1 MRDSWKRARTWWSG
15 RSRPLRALLCLG
27 GLVFAAATTGTY
39 AHWTDDVAISG
50 TTFTSGT
57 IDLRVNS
64 LNAVTSSTLSMTGG
78 TPMVPGNSSAEVLTL
93 RNSGTAPLK
102 WTMTGGLGGTDAAA
116 YNSAG
121 SLRVRVVV
129 GGTRSGTGNAATC
142 TGGTELVAGAALT
155 TAPGTAIVSNRQG
168 PIAPTATVNVCLQV
182 TLASDAPATLQGKT
196 ATATFTLT
204 GTSDVS

>member
-1 MRDSWKRARTWWSG
+1 MRDSWKRARTWWSA

-39 AHWTDDVAISG
+39 AHWTDDVAIGG

-57 IDLRVNS
+57 IDLRVNT
-64 LNAVTSSTLSMTGG
+64 LNSVTSSTLSMTGSSL
-78 TPMVPGNSSAEVLTL
+78 MVPGSSSAEVFTL

-102 WTMTGGLGGTDAAA
+102 WTMTGGLSGTDAAA
-116 YNSAG
+116 YNTAG

-129 GGTRSGTGNAATC
+129 NGTRSGTGNTASC
-142 TGGTELVAGAALT
+142 TGGSELVAGAALT
-155 TAPGTAIVSNRQG
+155 NAPGTSIVSNRQG

-182 TLASDAPATLQGKT
+182 TLANDAPGSLQGKT
-196 ATATFTLT
+196 AAATFTLT

>member
-1 MRDSWKRARTWWSG
+1 V
-15 RSRPLRALLCLG
+15 L
-27 GLVFAAATTGTY
+27 AAGTTGTY

-57 IDLRVNS
+57 IDLRVNG
-64 LNAVTSSTLSMTGG
+64 LNAVTSSTLSMSG
-78 TPMVPGNSSAEVLTL
+78 TPMVPGNSSAEVFTL

-102 WTMTGGLGGTDAAA
+102 WTMTGGLAGADAGA
-116 YNSAG
+116 YHSAG

-129 GGTRSGTGNAATC
+129 GGTRTGTGNAATC
-142 TGGTELVAGAALT
+142 TGGSELVAGAALT
-155 TAPGTAIVSNRQG
+155 NAPGTAIVSARQG

-182 TLASDAPATLQGKT
+182 TLASDAPSTLQGKT
-196 ATATFTLT
+196 ATATFTMT